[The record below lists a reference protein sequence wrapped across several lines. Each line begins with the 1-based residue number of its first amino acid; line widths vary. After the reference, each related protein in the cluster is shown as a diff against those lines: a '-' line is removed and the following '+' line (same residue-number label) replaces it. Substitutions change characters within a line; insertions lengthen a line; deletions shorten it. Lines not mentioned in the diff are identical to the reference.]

1 MIWYFA
7 NLFIVYSFTLFITTT
22 LFNSITTEIKLSTLT
37 LIFCFFIFLET
48 NLYLLKSIRFFVQDF
63 SHWLQV
69 RLITNATRAIRFA
82 PLVNDPYFLNRQAQ
96 PQIISPMASSPFDS
110 EFQNWKKQNEAF
122 ILQALKEIIN
132 ENCLLSCQL
141 KPSDILLGDMQVE
154 SILMVSNRQ
163 LSVLREKDLIN
174 FSQPIPKG
182 KVYYTYQDL
191 IDFVVNNRNRSNN
204 RKRKKK

>member
-1 MIWYFA
+1 MI
-7 NLFIVYSFTLFITTT
+7 
-22 LFNSITTEIKLSTLT
+22 
-37 LIFCFFIFLET
+37 
-48 NLYLLKSIRFFVQDF
+48 
-63 SHWLQV
+63 H
-69 RLITNATRAIRFA
+69 
-82 PLVNDPYFLNRQAQ
+82 PYFLNRQAQ

-122 ILQALKEIIN
+122 ILQALKEIMN

-163 LSVLREKDLIN
+163 LSVLRKKDLIN
-174 FSQPIPKG
+174 FSQPIPQG

-204 RKRKKK
+204 RKRKKN